1 MNSKPS
7 LLSRPEPLES
17 RSIQVNWHQTSHDG
31 FNSCNIQW
39 IVYEAQCN
47 LKVFMINDWNP
58 RPRRVWNL
66 EMSISGS
73 MQNTL
78 CRKNCLLDAARDRL
92 LQPRVRHDKVLR
104 LSPDQYFNHFVNHHQ
119 QMTKHISTHA
129 REKTKHSSVCGG
141 KANRT
146 GGEPFPRPLLIN
158 TYHTHGPFAW

>member
-1 MNSKPS
+1 
-7 LLSRPEPLES
+7 
-17 RSIQVNWHQTSHDG
+17 
-31 FNSCNIQW
+31 
-39 IVYEAQCN
+39 
-47 LKVFMINDWNP
+47 MIGIPGPD
-58 RPRRVWNL
+58 
-66 EMSISGS
+66 EFG

-92 LQPRVRHDKVLR
+92 LQPMVSHDKVLR
-104 LSPDQYFNHFVNHHQ
+104 LSPDQYFNHLVNHHQ